1 MIAKLFVPHI
11 IKDQVYHFQIGYQ
24 HIIIIENKRY
34 INQIIV
40 NKQIAK
46 VFMSFSNVFFFN
58 NFAEMEQDLEI
69 VITYTDDDYL
79 VIIG

>member
-46 VFMSFSNVFFFN
+46 VFMSFSNGFLF
-58 NFAEMEQDLEI
+58 
-69 VITYTDDDYL
+69 
-79 VIIG
+79 

>member
-11 IKDQVYHFQIGYQ
+11 IKDQFYHFQIAYQ

-69 VITYTDDDYL
+69 LITYTDDDYL

>member
-46 VFMSFSNVFFFN
+46 VFMSFSNFSTSKILSAMSSN
-58 NFAEMEQDLEI
+58 SL
-69 VITYTDDDYL
+69 
-79 VIIG
+79 

>member
-1 MIAKLFVPHI
+1 MIPHI
-11 IKDQVYHFQIGYQ
+11 IKDQDLSFSNRIQ

-69 VITYTDDDYL
+69 LITYTDDDYL

>member
-1 MIAKLFVPHI
+1 MIAKLFFFFL

-69 VITYTDDDYL
+69 LITYTDDDYL

>member
-11 IKDQVYHFQIGYQ
+11 IKDKIYHFQVGYQ

-34 INQIIV
+34 INQIII
-40 NKQIAK
+40 NKKIAK
-46 VFMSFSNVFFFN
+46 VFISFPNIFLFN
-58 NFAEMEQDLEI
+58 SFEEMEEDLEI
-69 VITYTDDDYL
+69 LINNTNDNYL